1 MTRRSVTRTAA
12 GFRSAGELVALMNVA
27 VKQVLR
33 FAFIVGADYF
43 DMRIVSGTF
52 FPWQMEHILDEGG
65 KFGIGADAV
74 SQMEGQDL
82 WQAFYLLNS
91 GLIHFLRR
99 DHILGITGKDHGLVI
114 NCI

>member
-1 MTRRSVTRTAA
+1 MFRKDERRYPSVSVIITFIQNGDETVGDADRGGVQVCRCGGLAV
-12 GFRSAGELVALMNVA
+12 LVALMNVA

-52 FPWQMEHILDEGG
+52 FPWQMKHILDEGG

-74 SQMEGQDL
+74 SQMEGQESVAGVL
-82 WQAFYLLNS
+82 S
-91 GLIHFLRR
+91 SE
-99 DHILGITGKDHGLVI
+99 
-114 NCI
+114 